1 MSYCFLQVFANMSGL
16 IVITEEGSIE
26 SCNHHFTHM
35 MFGYPQSELLGQVL
49 C

>member
-1 MSYCFLQVFANMSGL
+1 MFYYLLQVFANMSGL
-16 IVITEEGSIE
+16 VVISEEGLIE